1 MLRHISKPC
10 LALAMAMFTLP
21 FTVIAN
27 DQQTGS
33 HFGIPVTSESLH
45 STSTVTSSGLPQ
57 ASADTD
63 RPRHLT
69 LAQAKQQASRA
80 ISPLNRLGQLSLEA
94 ARQHRLA
101 VQADYFPKVS
111 GTFWNLHFNK
121 FMGQVLTT
129 QGRILGTPL
138 TRGVPLVGEN
148 QTFVAATVAQPVTP
162 LLKIHQAVILARAD
176 ERIARAKAGMSVS
189 ETSGTVEKAYFELLI
204 VQRKEAIAE
213 AHARKA
219 QMSPAMIA
227 STAPMAV
234 NLDKYEIERMEA
246 SKELAEAST
255 KLEEATSSFN
265 ELLGW
270 APGTKLELE
279 PPSPLVE
286 DRTFQEVADQ
296 AVATNPEVVEAE
308 QNLVK
313 AHAASKLAKLAYV
326 PDVVGMWGYAYN
338 NNVIPVLPGDFS
350 FVGVMASYTVFDFGK
365 REHTIKERDAQV
377 GMAEAALQLTKAK
390 VAAGIKQTYFELVRS
405 RQVSEMTQQ
414 ADSVIRSIALKYA
427 ADDPEVEASRAK
439 LEIEMLQADLEHRQ
453 VYAKL
458 RSLLGNTS
466 DGR

>member
-1 MLRHISKPC
+1 
-10 LALAMAMFTLP
+10 MAMFTLP

-33 HFGIPVTSESLH
+33 HLGIPVTPESLH
-45 STSTVTSSGLPQ
+45 STSTGTSSGLPQ

-189 ETSGTVEKAYFELLI
+189 ETSGTVEKAYFELL
-204 VQRKEAIAE
+204 
-213 AHARKA
+213 
-219 QMSPAMIA
+219 M
-227 STAPMAV
+227 
-234 NLDKYEIERMEA
+234 
-246 SKELAEAST
+246 
-255 KLEEATSSFN
+255 
-265 ELLGW
+265 
-270 APGTKLELE
+270 
-279 PPSPLVE
+279 PS
-286 DRTFQEVADQ
+286 
-296 AVATNPEVVEAE
+296 
-308 QNLVK
+308 
-313 AHAASKLAKLAYV
+313 
-326 PDVVGMWGYAYN
+326 
-338 NNVIPVLPGDFS
+338 
-350 FVGVMASYTVFDFGK
+350 GK
-365 REHTIKERDAQV
+365 RR
-377 GMAEAALQLTKAK
+377 
-390 VAAGIKQTYFELVRS
+390 
-405 RQVSEMTQQ
+405 
-414 ADSVIRSIALKYA
+414 
-427 ADDPEVEASRAK
+427 
-439 LEIEMLQADLEHRQ
+439 
-453 VYAKL
+453 
-458 RSLLGNTS
+458 
-466 DGR
+466 